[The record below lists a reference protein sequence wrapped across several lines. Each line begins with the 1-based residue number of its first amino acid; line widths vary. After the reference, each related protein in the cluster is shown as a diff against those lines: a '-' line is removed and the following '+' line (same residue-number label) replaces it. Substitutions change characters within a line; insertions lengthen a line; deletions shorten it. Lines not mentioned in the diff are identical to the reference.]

1 MKYYFITYQASE
13 RWGDSISVFNKVIAT
28 SPMRFVSELNSVK
41 DENYKNFVVLNTC
54 EISEKEYNE
63 FKGYF

>member
-41 DENYKNFVVLNTC
+41 DENYKFYTGL
-54 EISEKEYNE
+54 
-63 FKGYF
+63 